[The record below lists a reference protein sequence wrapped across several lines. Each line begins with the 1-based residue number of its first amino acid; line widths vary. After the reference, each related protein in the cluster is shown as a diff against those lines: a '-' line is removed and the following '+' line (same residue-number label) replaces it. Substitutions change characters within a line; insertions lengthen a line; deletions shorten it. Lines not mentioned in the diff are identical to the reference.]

1 MSVFTDFWDWVTTRQ
16 HWSGSA
22 GIPHQSWE
30 HVQYVLL
37 ALALALVVGIPLGLL
52 TGHFRRGGT
61 AVAALVNLARA
72 LPTLGIVYI
81 MAAYEP
87 FKVAPVILVLA
98 ALALPAI
105 LVNTYAGVTSVDP
118 DAVDAARGMGMNRRQ
133 VLFRV
138 ELPNALPLIWLGLR
152 LAAFQVVATATIAA
166 YVSLQGYGTYIR
178 FGLAERDYPQVIAGA
193 GLTVILALVS
203 LLVVSL
209 LARFTVSKGLR
220 TRS

>member
-1 MSVFTDFWDWVTTRQ
+1 
-16 HWSGSA
+16 
-22 GIPHQSWE
+22 
-30 HVQYVLL
+30 
-37 ALALALVVGIPLGLL
+37 
-52 TGHFRRGGT
+52 
-61 AVAALVNLARA
+61 
-72 LPTLGIVYI
+72 
-81 MAAYEP
+81 
-87 FKVAPVILVLA
+87 VILVLA